1 MVPDSSRIS
10 PTAHYTSYVWV
21 ANGLSHP
28 ALATTRGRLLH
39 AALAPANAA
48 YARLG
53 HANLDE
59 MLLARHRVIDHLL
72 EQAVVAGRVRQVV
85 EIAAGM
91 SPRGFRFAAR
101 HPGLRYIEADLPAQ
115 AALKR
120 VLLERARLGSENHEV
135 VALDALRESG
145 NESLASLAERLER
158 RAGTAIIT
166 EGLTGYFDRPTV
178 EALWHRIASVLA
190 LLGGGVYLSDLVLHG
205 DATLG
210 SLAFRRI
217 LSWFAR
223 GEVHLH
229 YDGPAQAEGALL
241 AAGFASARAHRV
253 SDFTEVDVPRRA
265 GQVVRVL
272 EAWIESPPDR

>member
-1 MVPDSSRIS
+1 MASDSSRIS

-28 ALATTRGRLLH
+28 ALATARGRLLH
-39 AALAPANAA
+39 AALAAPNAA

-53 HANLDE
+53 HANLDD

-72 EQAVVAGRVRQVV
+72 EHAIAGGRVRQVI

-101 HPGLRYIEADLPAQ
+101 HPGLRYVEADLPAQ

-120 VLLERARLGSENHEV
+120 SLLERAHLGGANHEV
-135 VALDALRESG
+135 VSVDALREG
-145 NESLASLAERLER
+145 GELSLASLGDRLER
-158 RAGTAIIT
+158 GAGTAIIT
-166 EGLTGYFDRPTV
+166 EGLMGYFDRDTV
-178 EALWHRIASVLA
+178 EAMWRRIARVLVG
-190 LLGGGVYLSDLVLHG
+190 LGGGVYFSDLVLHG

-210 SLAFRRI
+210 ALAFRHV

-241 AAGFASARAHRV
+241 ACGFATARAHRV
-253 SDFTEVDVPRRA
+253 SDFTEVDVPRRE
-265 GQVVRVL
+265 GQVVRIL
-272 EAWIESPPDR
+272 EAWT